1 MNMKKHIIFV
11 IILILLF
18 LLFLYV
24 YLKPNNYT
32 IEYQINGLKINESYN
47 LEDKVYYFILNYQG
61 EDYKVIS
68 THKYIH
74 KRKLIKNIDLKE
86 QNQLICLN
94 IKSEYID
101 FYPICINENNNE
113 YYSAFYNDEIN
124 FEKKEIYENIEINNL
139 DEKTYLLW
147 NYRDFIILDN
157 NNKNKIT
164 LFNKDIYNIKMFYQ
178 YENYLLIPNYDQEF
192 TFDKMYLL
200 NIKNSKIKTIN
211 LRFELYFDSYF
222 LGNEKDKIY
231 LYDTKEKQEYYID
244 ISKEEIYKT
253 KNQILNEGKWETV
266 SSQELINDKLK
277 FNEIK
282 IYEYILKDNNLY
294 FKIYNDDKLLQI
306 INKKVDTLVSQDE
319 FDVYYISNDIL
330 YKFNIYEGETALLK
344 YTEWNFNNKNMVFI
358 FE

>member
-1 MNMKKHIIFV
+1 MKKHIIFV

-24 YLKPNNYT
+24 YLRPNNYT

-68 THKYIH
+68 TNKYIH

-113 YYSAFYNDEIN
+113 YYSAFYNDETS

-139 DEKTYLLW
+139 DEKTYL
-147 NYRDFIILDN
+147 
-157 NNKNKIT
+157 
-164 LFNKDIYNIKMFYQ
+164 YNIKMFYQ
-178 YENYLLIPNYDQEF
+178 YENYLLIPDYDQEF

-222 LGNEKDKIY
+222 LGNKKDKIY

-253 KNQILNEGKWETV
+253 KNQILNEGKWENV

>member
-1 MNMKKHIIFV
+1 MKKHIIFV

-24 YLKPNNYT
+24 YLRPNSYT

-74 KRKLIKNIDLKE
+74 KRKLIENIDLKE

-94 IKSEYID
+94 IKSEYLD
-101 FYPICINENNNE
+101 FYPICINENNNK
-113 YYSAFYNDEIN
+113 YYSIFYNDETN

-147 NYRDFIILDN
+147 NYRDFIILNN

-178 YENYLLIPNYDQEF
+178 YENYLLITDY
-192 TFDKMYLL
+192 
-200 NIKNSKIKTIN
+200 
-211 LRFELYFDSYF
+211 
-222 LGNEKDKIY
+222 
-231 LYDTKEKQEYYID
+231 
-244 ISKEEIYKT
+244 
-253 KNQILNEGKWETV
+253 NQ
-266 SSQELINDKLK
+266 
-277 FNEIK
+277 
-282 IYEYILKDNNLY
+282 
-294 FKIYNDDKLLQI
+294 
-306 INKKVDTLVSQDE
+306 
-319 FDVYYISNDIL
+319 
-330 YKFNIYEGETALLK
+330 
-344 YTEWNFNNKNMVFI
+344 
-358 FE
+358 

>member
-1 MNMKKHIIFV
+1 MKKHYIFIIA
-11 IILILLF
+11 LLLLF
-18 LLFLYV
+18 LLFLYF

-32 IEYQINGLKINESYN
+32 IDYQI
-47 LEDKVYYFILNYQG
+47 DKVKISENYNKKEKAYYFTLNYNG
-61 EDYKVIS
+61 KNYKVIS
-68 THKYIH
+68 TSKYVH
-74 KRKLIKNIDLKE
+74 KRKLIENIDIKE
-86 QNQLICLN
+86 QNQLTCFD
-94 IKSEYID
+94 IKSEYLD

-113 YYSAFYNDEIN
+113 YYSAFYNDEAN
-124 FEKKEIYENIEINNL
+124 FEKKENYENIEINKL

-147 NYRDFIILDN
+147 NYRDFIILNN
-157 NNKNKIT
+157 NNKNKVT
-164 LFNKDIYNIKMFYQ
+164 LFDQDIYNIKMFYQ
-178 YENYLLIPNYDQEF
+178 YENYILVPDYDQEF

-200 NIKNSKIKTIN
+200 NIKNFKIKTIN
-211 LRFELYFDSYF
+211 LRFEVYFDSYF

-253 KNQILNEGKWETV
+253 KNQILNNGKWETV
-266 SSQELINDKLK
+266 SGQKLINDKLEFK
-277 FNEIK
+277 KAK
-282 IYEYILKDNNLY
+282 IYEYTLKDNRLY

-306 INKKVDTLVSQDE
+306 INKKVDTIVSQDE